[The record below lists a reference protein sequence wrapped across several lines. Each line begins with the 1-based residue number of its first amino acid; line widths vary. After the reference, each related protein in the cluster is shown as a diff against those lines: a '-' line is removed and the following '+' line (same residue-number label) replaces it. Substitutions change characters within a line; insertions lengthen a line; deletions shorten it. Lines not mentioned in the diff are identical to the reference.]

1 MLTSEVTVLCPSGIE
16 PDLYKLDRDSTKS
29 WVELDRIR
37 LLHLLL
43 SWYNRR
49 KCHCI
54 QPQFMVEVDV
64 SNASRYPGG
73 VERFRA
79 FPFKTLICKG
89 YRASR
94 KGMRRFSQLH
104 IWNGVLRCEKLMI
117 EQNQQSATETG
128 VITMT
133 SAAENK
139 VRELLKQ
146 ENDPTLGLR
155 IFVAGGG
162 CSGLQYGMT
171 LDEEQEGDTV
181 ISIGDFKVFVDDM
194 SLGYI
199 TGSEVD
205 YVDSLMGAGFT
216 VNNPNAVSSCGCGH
230 SFKTAN
236 DSGEARGCGCS
247 H

>member
-1 MLTSEVTVLCPSGIE
+1 
-16 PDLYKLDRDSTKS
+16 
-29 WVELDRIR
+29 
-37 LLHLLL
+37 
-43 SWYNRR
+43 
-49 KCHCI
+49 
-54 QPQFMVEVDV
+54 
-64 SNASRYPGG
+64 
-73 VERFRA
+73 
-79 FPFKTLICKG
+79 
-89 YRASR
+89 
-94 KGMRRFSQLH
+94 
-104 IWNGVLRCEKLMI
+104 MI
-117 EQNQQSATETG
+117 EQNQQSAIDTS

-133 SAAENK
+133 ATAAEK

-146 ENDPTLGLR
+146 ENDPALGLR

-181 ISIGDFKVFVDDM
+181 INQGDIKVFVDDM

-230 SFKTAN
+230 SFKTA
-236 DSGEARGCGCS
+236 DGGGEARGCGCG

>member
-1 MLTSEVTVLCPSGIE
+1 
-16 PDLYKLDRDSTKS
+16 
-29 WVELDRIR
+29 
-37 LLHLLL
+37 
-43 SWYNRR
+43 
-49 KCHCI
+49 
-54 QPQFMVEVDV
+54 
-64 SNASRYPGG
+64 
-73 VERFRA
+73 
-79 FPFKTLICKG
+79 
-89 YRASR
+89 
-94 KGMRRFSQLH
+94 
-104 IWNGVLRCEKLMI
+104 MI
-117 EQNQQSATETG
+117 EQNQQSATETS

-133 SAAENK
+133 STAAEK

-146 ENDPTLGLR
+146 ENDPALGLR

-181 ISIGDFKVFVDDM
+181 INQDDIKIFVDDM

-230 SFKTAN
+230 SFRTA
-236 DSGEARGCGCS
+236 DGGGEARGCGCG